1 MIDKRSGFFM
11 GRNVIIALLAIL
23 LLVTGCGS
31 SSNEIKLG
39 ADDNGG
45 KVEMKEGQVLVISLE
60 SNPTTG
66 YAWEV
71 VDFEEGALEQAGE
84 PEFKAESD
92 RVGAGGVQTFH
103 FKAAE
108 AGEIE
113 LKLLHHRSWEEDV
126 EPLDAFTVQ
135 VTVR

>member
-1 MIDKRSGFFM
+1 M
-11 GRNVIIALLAIL
+11 
-23 LLVTGCGS
+23 
-31 SSNEIKLG
+31 
-39 ADDNGG
+39 
-45 KVEMKEGQVLVISLE
+45 KVGQALVISLE

-71 VDFEEGALEQAGE
+71 VDFEEGALEQDGE
-84 PEFKAESD
+84 PEFKADSKL
-92 RVGAGGVQTFH
+92 VGAGGAQTFR

-126 EPLDAFTVQ
+126 EPLDTFTVQ
-135 VTVR
+135 VVVR

>member
-1 MIDKRSGFFM
+1 MFDKRSGFFM
-11 GRNVIIALLAIL
+11 GRNVIIVLLAIL
-23 LLVTGCGS
+23 LLAAGCGS
-31 SSNEIKLG
+31 SKEVKLD
-39 ADDNGG
+39 ADDNGR

-71 VDFEEGALEQAGE
+71 VGFEEGALEQVGE
-84 PEFKAESD
+84 PEFKADSKL
-92 RVGAGGVQTFH
+92 VGAGGVQTFR

-113 LKLLHHRSWEEDV
+113 LKLIHHRSWEADA
-126 EPLDAFTVQ
+126 EPLDTFTVQ
-135 VTVR
+135 VVVK

>member
-1 MIDKRSGFFM
+1 MFDKRSGFFM
-11 GRNVIIALLAIL
+11 GRNVIIILLAIL
-23 LLVTGCGS
+23 LLAAGCGS
-31 SSNEIKLG
+31 SKEIDLG
-39 ADDNGG
+39 ADDNGR
-45 KVEMKEGQVLVISLE
+45 KVEMKAGQVLVISLE

-71 VDFEEGALEQAGE
+71 VNFEEGVLEQAGE
-84 PEFKAESD
+84 PEFKADSKL
-92 RVGAGGVQTFH
+92 VGAGGVQTFR

-126 EPLDAFTVQ
+126 EPLDTFTVQ
-135 VTVR
+135 VVVR